1 MCMADLDDFNFDDI
15 ESSDQNDP
23 FDEAFSSSETASE
36 SEFGSFEDQSQVQT
50 ADGNVGNKG
59 VIKQAAIIIAV
70 GLIFIILAF
79 TIVKWVKNGQSTSS
93 NNKTTIVN
101 EHKDIQSDG
110 GAENSNTN
118 TDEWI
123 EVDGSS
129 NITFNDEYINSV
141 FTVTS
146 ISHSVKVVDS
156 EKNLMIKTTL
166 VGTLDG
172 IRGTYELEIP
182 YSKGIQLKVGNYF
195 SVEVQLGN
203 YNGKKVVGE
212 IRY

>member
-23 FDEAFSSSETASE
+23 FDEAFSGSETASE

-101 EHKDIQSDG
+101 EHKDIQSNG
-110 GAENSNTN
+110 GAENSTTN

>member
-23 FDEAFSSSETASE
+23 FDEAFSSSETASG

-101 EHKDIQSDG
+101 ENKDIQSDG
-110 GAENSNTN
+110 GAENSTTN

>member
-23 FDEAFSSSETASE
+23 FDEAFSSSETDSG

-110 GAENSNTN
+110 GAENSTTN